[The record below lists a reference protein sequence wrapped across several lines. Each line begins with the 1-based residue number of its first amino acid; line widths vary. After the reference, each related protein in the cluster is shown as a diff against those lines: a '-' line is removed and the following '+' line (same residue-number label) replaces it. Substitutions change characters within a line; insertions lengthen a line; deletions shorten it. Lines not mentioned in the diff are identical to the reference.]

1 MEQKKLKKDLQT
13 ILEICHD
20 SVEGYETAA
29 KNIKKD
35 DFKTLFLRFSQQ
47 RKGFIEELKNEALR
61 LGLELDPLGTVKGF
75 FHRNWLA
82 TKATFSNETN
92 EKVIE
97 ESINGEKVAVETY
110 QKILGDKDLPG
121 FLKEI
126 LEKQQSLIKGAIL
139 QLNGLKVEI

>member
-1 MEQKKLKKDLQT
+1 MEQNKLKKDLQA

-20 SVEGYETAA
+20 GVEGYETAA
-29 KNIKKD
+29 NNIKKED
-35 DFKTLFLRFSQQ
+35 LTTLFLRFSQQ

-61 LGLELDPLGTVKGF
+61 LGLELDPPGTVKGF

-82 TKATFSNETN
+82 TKATFSSQTNET
-92 EKVIE
+92 VIE
-97 ESINGEKVAVETY
+97 ESITGEKAAVETY
-110 QKILGDKDLPG
+110 QKVLKDNNLPG